1 LVDDED
7 SILTLSRRILERAG
21 YEVLVASN
29 GHEALKVFMRQR
41 NEISL
46 VITDLAMPEMN
57 GFTLVWALRRSK
69 PDLRVMVATGHGT
82 EASLRELELMGVRE
96 VLMKPFTS
104 RQLLDAVGRAQSEPV
119 CCEPDLF
126 LDAAMA
132 KGA

>member
-1 LVDDED
+1 MVDDEE

-29 GHEALKVFMRQR
+29 GHEALNVFMRQR

-82 EASLRELELMGVRE
+82 EASLREHFKIGDELRRRN
-96 VLMKPFTS
+96 LFTNYQS
-104 RQLLDAVGRAQSEPV
+104 QASEP
-119 CCEPDLF
+119 
-126 LDAAMA
+126 
-132 KGA
+132 